1 MMTGELMSLAACR
14 MALMVEVEVQLKARL
29 GEYDQLYTFS
39 GILNLVRPRHYLY
52 NMSTTS

>member
-1 MMTGELMSLAACR
+1 MSLAACR

-29 GEYDQLYTFS
+29 GEHDQVYTFS
-39 GILNLVRPRHYLY
+39 GILNLVRPRRYLY